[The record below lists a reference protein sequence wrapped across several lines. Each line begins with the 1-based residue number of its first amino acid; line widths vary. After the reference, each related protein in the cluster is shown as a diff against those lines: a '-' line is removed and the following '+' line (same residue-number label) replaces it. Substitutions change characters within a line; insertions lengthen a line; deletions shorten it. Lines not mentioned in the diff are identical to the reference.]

1 MASRYIML
9 PAPHPILHMDLR
21 LQLLIAWGI
30 TQFLSVIK
38 YSYLDNIWMKMF
50 LWFSVMMKL
59 SHWYPEKE
67 NMPGYTGLWKLQKLP
82 ELNILV
88 PTNAAQN
95 NKEFAAKAHFLNSK
109 MQLWFTQCSLLGF
122 MLFRAMARDT
132 LLAKV
137 TFHSS
142 FPGFFREAD
151 VPL

>member
-1 MASRYIML
+1 ML

-21 LQLLIAWGI
+21 LQLLIARGI

-67 NMPGYTGLWKLQKLP
+67 NMPGYTGLWKLHELP

-137 TFHSS
+137 TF
-142 FPGFFREAD
+142 PGFFHEAD
-151 VPL
+151 IPL